1 MTQFRDAVPGDAM
14 LISRL
19 FAASWR
25 VAYRGI
31 VPQHYLDRL
40 PDEYWLP
47 SVRAWL
53 MSGCFSAVLACE
65 GDTAIGCVI
74 FGRGRDEAYADWGE
88 IVSLYLLPEHMRRGI
103 GTALMQRA
111 LAAMR
116 TDGYSRFYLWA
127 IEGNSAADRFYHKLG
142 FRLTEEAVD
151 YKIGGGDVRD
161 IRYVLED

>member
-74 FGRGRDEAYADWGE
+74 FGRGRDETYADWGE

-111 LAAMR
+111 LEAMR
-116 TDGYSRFYLWA
+116 ADGYSRFYLWA

-142 FRLTEEAVD
+142 FHLTEEAVD